1 MLLYMTH
8 TAIYYETGAPTMIV
22 NDVNVIKQYACVQGL
37 VAVDK
42 AAMSQVQTPTAS

>member
-1 MLLYMTH
+1 
-8 TAIYYETGAPTMIV
+8 MIV

-42 AAMSQVQTPTAS
+42 AAMSQVHTPTASGYIFF